1 MLIRFIG
8 VPPTTLVS
16 APPEAEKARV
26 HRIVRSIQPLSQRVR
41 VINLD
46 SFPDTKPPRLERIT
60 APTLILSAKDD
71 LFNTLPAARFAASR
85 IPNAWLM
92 AFETGRHL
100 LVSDQDDIIAEVAA
114 LLRAAGLQGG
124 N

>member
-8 VPPTTLVS
+8 VPPTLGS
-16 APPEAEKARV
+16 AAPEAEKARV

-41 VINLD
+41 GINLD

-60 APTLILSAKDD
+60 APTLTLFAKDD
-71 LFNTLPAARFAASR
+71 LFNTLPAARFAAWR

-92 AFETGRHL
+92 AFETGGHL

-114 LLRAAGLQGG
+114 FLRAAGLQGG